1 MAAAN
6 PVAGTLARGIIDQL
20 VSGGRAGSPIPQPSG
35 AQQPEM
41 AHQMLSSQLAELRQA
56 DPKAIQRALTEI
68 KKMIVQIIPQ
78 AAFTIPEM
86 NKHLPNLLKTVD
98 SALQA
103 VEKAA
108 NTMAAV
114 EGSGSAKTGMGGV
127 GGGGGPEVN
136 PIQSSIANPMVGA
149 GQQPAA
155 GTFPF

>member
-1 MAAAN
+1 MATPAN

-20 VSGGRAGSPIPQPSG
+20 VGGGRAGAPIPQPSG
-35 AQQPEM
+35 VQQPEM
-41 AHQMLSSQLAELRQA
+41 ARSMLSTQLSELRQA
-56 DPKAIQRALTEI
+56 DPKAIQRMLTDI

-103 VEKAA
+103 VEKAT

-114 EGSGSAKTGMGGV
+114 EGSAGA
-127 GGGGGPEVN
+127 GGPGGAPGVN
-136 PIQSSIANPMVGA
+136 PIQSSIANPSVGV